1 MKILVIGVPKR
12 DSLIGFDNLVLGLS
26 KLGVDFD
33 HYPNIITQSY
43 NVIGTYQ
50 LKFDNANISYP
61 EYPAIIENLKKGYY
75 DLIIT
80 TVCRVDYKAGKH
92 GFLSRLSRKVK
103 YSLESNKYKMGG
115 TLVADWLN
123 KGIEL
128 PPFIV
133 FDDTD
138 DRFIWPVDL
147 DLLLNC
153 IVYFKN
159 ELPFDRFFC
168 FRLFESRL
176 NKQQKIKLA
185 EKLRPYWISYDK
197 DSFAHFTD
205 IDKIK
210 PYDERNIDISYLC
223 NIHMNY
229 NRIKILPMLDNLKTK
244 YKVITTKDSKVSKNE
259 FYEISKRSKIS
270 ISLAGRRWDCP
281 KHYELLLCGALLF
294 ISRPNIELPFDLI
307 DSENCVFIEN
317 NLMNFERQAR
327 YYLDNPILSAGIAER
342 GYNLAKKS
350 LSNEK
355 LAEYVL
361 DTTKQVVQI

>member
-1 MKILVIGVPKR
+1 MKVLVIGVPKR

-33 HYPNIITQSY
+33 HYPNILTQSY

-50 LKFDNANISYP
+50 LKFDDANISYP

-92 GFLSRLSRKVK
+92 GFLSRLSRNVK

-138 DRFIWPVDL
+138 EPFIWAVDF

-153 IVYFKN
+153 KAYFKRDMP
-159 ELPFDRFFC
+159 LDRFFC

-176 NKQQKIKLA
+176 NKQQKIALA
-185 EKLRPYWISYDK
+185 EKLMPAWISYDK
-197 DSFAHFTD
+197 DSLANFTD

-210 PYDERNIDISYLC
+210 PYDERDIDISYLC

-244 YKVITTKDSKVSKNE
+244 YKIITTKDGKVSKSE
-259 FYEISKRSKIS
+259 FYEMSKRSKIS
-270 ISLAGRRWDCP
+270 ITIGGRSWDTTR
-281 KHYELLLCGALLF
+281 HYELLLCGALLF
-294 ISRPNIELPFDLI
+294 ISRPNLELPFDLI
-307 DSENCVFIEN
+307 DGENLRVY
-317 NLMNFERQAR
+317 RR
-327 YYLDNPILSAGIAER
+327 
-342 GYNLAKKS
+342 
-350 LSNEK
+350 
-355 LAEYVL
+355 
-361 DTTKQVVQI
+361 